1 MMRREGDRMFVSGS
15 VTLANVAG
23 VLRQGCDELR
33 AGVRTI
39 DLGEVTELDS
49 SLLAALF
56 AWMREAKSNDGGVVF
71 ANVPEGLMTVA
82 HLYGVA
88 DLLPAGNP
96 RT

>member
-1 MMRREGDRMFVSGS
+1 MMRREGDRLILSGP
-15 VTLANVAG
+15 VTLANVAE

-56 AWMREAKSNDGGVVF
+56 AWVRAAKANEGEVVF

-82 HLYGVA
+82 RLYGVA
-88 DLLPAGNP
+88 ELIPAGAQGN
-96 RT
+96 

>member
-1 MMRREGDRMFVSGS
+1 MMRREGDRVFLSGP
-15 VTLANVAG
+15 VTLANVAD

-56 AWMREAKSNDGGVVF
+56 AWMRAAKADGGEVVF
-71 ANVPEGLMTVA
+71 ANLPEGLLTVA
-82 HLYGVA
+82 QLYGVA
-88 DLLPAGNP
+88 DLLPSEA
-96 RT
+96 